1 MLHCYYIAYCNR
13 NILLAAGTEQ
23 HFQSAKCLKVHNGNM
38 YTWAITGRFKI
49 QDPKHTGN
57 TVVQNPANDF
67 LVYSP
72 YIIPIEDFITFH
84 NLLNHRQGIFY
95 CVFYGKTKPKQNQN
109 KNRTNNQKI
118 PHPPKKPP
126 NKQIKKIERKLKS
139 EIIQVWIAV
148 KNYFFFFCMLSESL
162 RKAKGKHTF
171 SNQDFQ
177 KSWYKTQ
184 AYLIATQNSLI
195 LGKK

>member
-1 MLHCYYIAYCNR
+1 M
-13 NILLAAGTEQ
+13 LAAGTEQ
-23 HFQSAKCLKVHNGNM
+23 QFQSAKCLKVHNGNM
-38 YTWAITGRFKI
+38 YTCTWAITGWFKI

-109 KNRTNNQKI
+109 KNRTKNQKI

-126 NKQIKKIERKLKS
+126 NKQIKKNRKETEKQNYWSLDCSEKLLFFLSHVKWKS
-139 EIIQVWIAV
+139 KKSQ
-148 KNYFFFFCMLSESL
+148 
-162 RKAKGKHTF
+162 RKTYIF
-171 SNQDFQ
+171 
-177 KSWYKTQ
+177 
-184 AYLIATQNSLI
+184 
-195 LGKK
+195 